1 VASTKEIRGQIKAVQ
16 NTAKITKAMEMVAAS
31 KMRKA
36 QKRVFDARSYAEGIR
51 EVIANL
57 MQAHPEYKHTF
68 FTPHENVKRIGII
81 LVTTDKGLCGGLN
94 TNALRLAVK
103 SIQSIRAQ
111 KAEVEVINIGR
122 RGGAFVRRFGVAV
135 SGSVENISDSPE
147 MIDIIGAAD
156 LAIGRYIDGGYDEV
170 HLLFSEFVNTM
181 TQKPTMMQLLPCP
194 VSEEPSHPGY
204 WDYLYEP
211 DSQIVLD
218 GLLRRYIESL
228 VYHGVLEN
236 KACEQSA
243 RMVAMKS
250 ATDNAKG
257 MVKDLQITYNK
268 ARQAAITQE
277 LAEIVAGGAAA

>member
-36 QKRVFDARSYAEGIR
+36 QQRVFDARSYAEGIR
-51 EVIANL
+51 QVIANL
-57 MQAHPEYKHTF
+57 MQAHPEYQHSF
-68 FTPHENVKRIGII
+68 FTPREAVKRIGII

-94 TNALRLAVK
+94 TNALRLAV
-103 SIQSIRAQ
+103 QRIRAQ
-111 KAEVEVINIGR
+111 QTGVEVEVINIGR
-122 RGGAFVRRFGVAV
+122 RGGAFMRRFGVNV

-147 MIDIIGAAD
+147 LSDILGAAD
-156 LAIGRYIDGGYDEV
+156 LAIERYIDGSCDEV
-170 HLLFSEFVNTM
+170 HLLYSEFVNTM
-181 TQKPTMMQLLPCP
+181 TQRPGMSQLLPCP
-194 VSEEPSHPGY
+194 ENEEPSHPGY

-211 DSQIVLD
+211 DSQVVLD
-218 GLLRRYIESL
+218 GLLKRYIESL

-250 ATDNAKG
+250 ATDNAKS

>member
-1 VASTKEIRGQIKAVQ
+1 MASAKEIRGQIKAVQ

-36 QKRVFDARSYAEGIR
+36 QQRVFDARSYAEGIR
-51 EVIANL
+51 QVIANL
-57 MQAHPEYKHTF
+57 MQAHPEYQHSF
-68 FTPHENVKRIGII
+68 FTPRESVKRIGII

-103 SIQSIRAQ
+103 AIRGQ
-111 KAEVEVINIGR
+111 DAEVEVVNIGR
-122 RGGAFVRRFGVAV
+122 RGGAFMRRFGVNV
-135 SGSVENISDSPE
+135 SGSVENISDTPE
-147 MIDIIGAAD
+147 LADILGAAD
-156 LAIGRYIDGGYDEV
+156 LAIDRYAAGEYDEV
-170 HLLFSEFVNTM
+170 HLLYSEFINTM
-181 TQKPTMMQLLPCP
+181 TQKPQLTQLLPCP
-194 VSEEPSHPGY
+194 ENEEPSHPGY

-277 LAEIVAGGAAA
+277 LAEIVAGGAAAQ

>member
-1 VASTKEIRGQIKAVQ
+1 VASAKEIRGQIKAVQ

-36 QKRVFDARSYAEGIR
+36 QQRVFDARSYAEGIR
-51 EVIANL
+51 QVIANL
-57 MQAHPEYKHTF
+57 MQAHPEYQHSF
-68 FTPHENVKRIGII
+68 FTPRESVKRIGII

-103 SIQSIRAQ
+103 AIRGQ
-111 KAEVEVINIGR
+111 DAEVEVVNIGR
-122 RGGAFVRRFGVAV
+122 RGGAFMRRFGVNV
-135 SGSVENISDSPE
+135 SGSVENISDTPE
-147 MIDIIGAAD
+147 LADILGAAD
-156 LAIGRYIDGGYDEV
+156 LAIDRYAAGEYDEV
-170 HLLFSEFVNTM
+170 HLLYSEFINTM
-181 TQKPTMMQLLPCP
+181 TQKPQLTQLLPCP
-194 VSEEPSHPGY
+194 ENEEPSHPGY

-277 LAEIVAGGAAA
+277 LAEIVAGGAAAQ

>member
-1 VASTKEIRGQIKAVQ
+1 MASTKEIRGQIKAVQ

-36 QKRVFDARSYAEGIR
+36 QQRVFDARSYAKGIR
-51 EVIANL
+51 QVIANL
-57 MQAHPEYKHTF
+57 MQAHPEYQHSF
-68 FTPHENVKRIGII
+68 FTPRETVKRIGII

-94 TNALRLAVK
+94 TNALRLAV
-103 SIQSIRAQ
+103 QRIRAQ
-111 KAEVEVINIGR
+111 QAGIEVEVINIGR
-122 RGGAFVRRFGVAV
+122 RGGAFMRRFGVTV

-147 MIDIIGAAD
+147 LSDILGAAD
-156 LAIGRYIDGGYDEV
+156 LAIERFIDGSYDEL

-181 TQKPTMMQLLPCP
+181 TQRPGMSQLLPCP
-194 VSEEPSHPGY
+194 KNDEPSHPGY

-211 DSQIVLD
+211 DSQVVLD
-218 GLLRRYIESL
+218 GLLKRYIESL

>member
-1 VASTKEIRGQIKAVQ
+1 VASAKEIRGQIKAVQ

-36 QKRVFDARSYAEGIR
+36 QQRVFDARSYAEGIR
-51 EVIANL
+51 QVIANL
-57 MQAHPEYKHTF
+57 MQAHPEYQHTF
-68 FTPHENVKRIGII
+68 FTPRENVKRVAII

-94 TNALRLAVK
+94 TNALRLAVRT
-103 SIQSIRAQ
+103 IRAQ
-111 KAEVEVINIGR
+111 EAEVEVVNIGR
-122 RGGAFVRRFGVAV
+122 RGGASMRRFGVTVA
-135 SGSVENISDSPE
+135 GSVENISDSPE
-147 MIDIIGAAD
+147 LADILGAAD
-156 LAIGRYIDGGYDEV
+156 LAIDRYVDGTYDEV

-181 TQKPTMMQLLPCP
+181 TQQPQLMQLLPCP
-194 VSEEPSHPGY
+194 KNDEPSHPGY

-211 DSQIVLD
+211 DSQVVLD
-218 GLLRRYIESL
+218 GLLKRFIESL

-277 LAEIVAGGAAA
+277 LAEIVAGGAAAQ

>member
-1 VASTKEIRGQIKAVQ
+1 VASAKEIRGQIKAVQ

-36 QKRVFDARSYAEGIR
+36 QQRVLDARSFAEGIR
-51 EVIANL
+51 QVIANL
-57 MQAHPEYKHTF
+57 MQAHPEYQHSF
-68 FTPHENVKRIGII
+68 FTPRENVKRVGMI

-103 SIQSIRAQ
+103 SIRAQ
-111 KAEVEVINIGR
+111 QAGVEVEVINIGR
-122 RGGAFVRRFGVAV
+122 RGGAFMRRFGVKV
-135 SGSVENISDSPE
+135 GGSVEEISDTPE
-147 MIDIIGAAD
+147 LGDILGAAD
-156 LAIGRYIDGGYDEV
+156 LAISHFADGTYDEV
-170 HLLFSEFVNTM
+170 YVLFSEFVNTM
-181 TQKPTMMQLLPCP
+181 TQSPRLVQLLPCP
-194 VSEEPSHPGY
+194 VSDEPSHPGY

-228 VYHGVLEN
+228 VYHDVLEN

-250 ATDNAKG
+250 ATDNAKS

-277 LAEIVAGGAAA
+277 LAEIVAGGAAAG

>member
-1 VASTKEIRGQIKAVQ
+1 VASAKEIRGQIKAVQ

-36 QKRVFDARSYAEGIR
+36 QQRVMDARSYAEGIR
-51 EVIANL
+51 QVITNL
-57 MQAHPEYKHTF
+57 MQAHPEYQHSF
-68 FTPHENVKRIGII
+68 FTKRETVKRIGIV
-81 LVTTDKGLCGGLN
+81 LVSTDKGLCGGLN
-94 TNALRLAVK
+94 TNTMRLAVR
-103 SIQSIRAQ
+103 SIKAQS
-111 KAEVEVINIGR
+111 AEVEVVNIGR
-122 RGGAFVRRFGVAV
+122 RGGSSMRRFGVTVA
-135 SGSVENISDSPE
+135 GSVEDISDTPDLA
-147 MIDIIGAAD
+147 DILGAAD
-156 LAIGRYIDGGYDEV
+156 LAIDRFADGTYDEV
-170 HLLFSEFVNTM
+170 HLIYSEFVNTM
-181 TQKPTMMQLLPCP
+181 TQKPSIIQLLPCP

-211 DSQIVLD
+211 ESHTVLD
-218 GLLRRYIESL
+218 GLLKRFIESL

-250 ATDNAKG
+250 ATDNAKS

-277 LAEIVAGGAAA
+277 LAEIVAGGAAAG